1 VNEAGAQAVLSANKK
16 NSLPVPFKLR
26 ARKKMAA
33 LEEKLAEA
41 VLYVKSC
48 RDSKDNNKKRLAW
61 EDEAR

>member
-1 VNEAGAQAVLSANKK
+1 
-16 NSLPVPFKLR
+16 
-26 ARKKMAA
+26 MAA